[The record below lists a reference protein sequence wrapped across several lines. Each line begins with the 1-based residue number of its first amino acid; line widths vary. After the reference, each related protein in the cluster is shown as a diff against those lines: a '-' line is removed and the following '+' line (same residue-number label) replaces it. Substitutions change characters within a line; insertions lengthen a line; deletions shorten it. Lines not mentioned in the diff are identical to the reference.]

1 MLVLS
6 RKPNEQLI
14 IGDGITIT
22 VLGVRGSAIRI
33 GIEAPPEVAIRRAE
47 VAPLPHTPRPP
58 RPSRP
63 RPRRD
68 SGAGSSGSGEPALA
82 VVSRPLAMKLLAR
95 RVPSVRTSSLIS

>member
-33 GIEAPPEVAIRRAE
+33 GIEAPPEVSIRRAE
-47 VAPLPHTPRPP
+47 VAPLPHTPGPSRPP
-58 RPSRP
+58 QP
-63 RPRRD
+63 RPRR
-68 SGAGSSGSGEPALA
+68 GTAAGSSGGGEPALA
-82 VVSRPLAMKLLAR
+82 VACRPLAMKLLAR
-95 RVPSVRTSSLIS
+95 RVPSVRTASLIR

>member
-22 VLGVRGSAIRI
+22 VLGVRGAAIRI
-33 GIEAPPEVAIRRAE
+33 GIEAPPEVPIRRAE

-58 RPSRP
+58 RPPRP
-63 RPRRD
+63 RPRRE
-68 SGAGSSGSGEPALA
+68 SGSNPAEPMLA
-82 VVSRPLAMKLLAR
+82 VACRPLAMKLLAR
-95 RVPSVRTSSLIS
+95 RAPSVRTATVMS